1 MAENNL
7 GNTQYF
13 RTRPD
18 QEIQVKEVVRSLC
31 TMQWRK
37 KDIIR

>member
-1 MAENNL
+1 MEENNL

-18 QEIQVKEVVRSLC
+18 QELEVKEVLESGVQRNG
-31 TMQWRK
+31 
-37 KDIIR
+37 

>member
-18 QEIQVKEVVRSLC
+18 QEIQVKEVAGPCVQCNGGKR
-31 TMQWRK
+31 
-37 KDIIR
+37 I

>member
-18 QEIQVKEVVRSLC
+18 QEIQVKEVLADCVQCNGGKR
-31 TMQWRK
+31 
-37 KDIIR
+37 I